1 MVTLADVAR
10 VAGVSKTT
18 VSHVI
23 NGTRFVSAEA
33 VHRVEEAVIQTGF
46 RPNPYAR
53 ALRTATTQ
61 TLGFVSSDISN
72 PFSTAVIQGI
82 EYATRQADHTL
93 LVANSR
99 DDPAGEEQAI
109 DALEQRRIDGLII
122 ALSPSSSEKAME
134 RLRTFPVPVVLV
146 DRDAPL
152 PVDRVIVENVEA
164 VAELIGLLIDQGH
177 RRIGVVAGEE
187 RHNTSAER
195 VEGWRLAHRRNGIAI
210 DESLVH
216 YSGPTAAD
224 AQAATDALL
233 RSAEVLPTALFT
245 TNSAMTQGA
254 LRSLREAGL
263 RQPDQMSLVAFD
275 DFEWADLLSPP
286 LTCLAQPTFEIGS
299 SAVGLLLERIAS
311 PKLESRVIRL
321 NPALRVRASSV
332 GIWPSGPE

>member
-23 NGTRFVSAEA
+23 NATRFVSADA
-33 VHRVEEAVIQTGF
+33 VQRVEEAILSTGF

-72 PFSTAVIQGI
+72 PFSTAVMQGI
-82 EYATRQADHTL
+82 EFATSRAHHTL

-99 DDPAGEEQAI
+99 DDPQLEEQAI

-122 ALSPSSSEKAME
+122 AMSPNSSETVLHRIKD
-134 RLRTFPVPVVLV
+134 FSVPVVLV

-164 VAELIGLLIDQGH
+164 VAELIDLLLEQGH
-177 RRIGVVAGEE
+177 TRIGVIAGEE

-195 VEGWRLAHRRNGIAI
+195 VRGWRLAHERRGLTVDAADIHF
-210 DESLVH
+210 V
-216 YSGPTAAD
+216 GPTAHD
-224 AQAATDALL
+224 AQEATLDVL
-233 RSAEVLPTALFT
+233 RSAAPRPTALFT
-245 TNSAMTQGA
+245 TNSTMTQGT
-254 LRSLREAGL
+254 LRGLREAGL
-263 RQPDQMSLVAFD
+263 SLPRDMSMVAFD

-286 LTCLAQPTFEIGS
+286 LTCLAQPTFDIGVN
-299 SAVGLLLERIAS
+299 AVQLLLDRIGDAT
-311 PKLESRVIRL
+311 LESRTVRL
-321 NPALRVRASSV
+321 DPELRLRSSSIELPV
-332 GIWPSGPE
+332 G